1 MVNLT
6 NKERFLLEGEKYQQ
20 QLAIDKYNNFALQ
33 AADPI
38 LKTIFS
44 NLSEIEENHLNMVN
58 EMLQGRIPQINTQN
72 LHPYYTNTSSLSNEY
87 LNIGNMTITSM
98 DNSFDDGD
106 KIICFDALTT
116 EELLHSTYSASSLE
130 FEESEYKN
138 ILSKIIDDKKNSL
151 QYLNDYM
158 TKKGMYNNTIYF

>member
-20 QLAIDKYNNFALQ
+20 QLAIDKYNNFSLQ